1 MRAETKSDLLDL
13 TGPLLCVVILLQAP
27 LVPHGT
33 PVVNALAKQ
42 RAMLENIM
50 RACVG
55 LPPDNNMV
63 STVPRHTWQ
72 CLCAAAT

>member
-1 MRAETKSDLLDL
+1 MTPTPA
-13 TGPLLCVVILLQAP
+13 PPQAP

-63 STVPRHTWQ
+63 RLPARTR
-72 CLCAAAT
+72 